1 MKSRIRIKFITHAA
15 IVAAIYVVLTYVA
28 SMLGLANGAIQCRLS
43 EALCVLPAF
52 TPSAVPG
59 LFIGC
64 ILSNVL
70 TGCMAID
77 VVFGSVATLIGAV
90 GTYYL
95 SKLGTNRYMFPMP
108 PILSNT
114 LIIPFVIKYAYG
126 SEGTIWYFFLTVG
139 AGEVISCGILGMI
152 LYNYLDK
159 NAKWLF
165 K

>member
-1 MKSRIRIKFITHAA
+1 MKSRIKHTTHAA
-15 IVAAIYVVLTYVA
+15 IIAAIYVVLTYV
-28 SMLGLANGAIQCRLS
+28 SCMLGLASGAIQCRLS

-52 TPSAVPG
+52 IPSAVPG

-64 ILSNVL
+64 ILSNVF
-70 TGCMAID
+70 TGCMAFD
-77 VVFGSVATLIGAV
+77 VVFGSIATLLGAV

-95 SKLGTNRYMFPMP
+95 SKHAANRYTFPVP

-114 LIIPFVIKYAYG
+114 LIVPFVIKYAYG

-152 LYNYLDK
+152 LYNYLNK
-159 NAKWLF
+159 KSKWLF
-165 K
+165 